1 MAQSRY
7 IDPQTGDYVVERGAP
22 RSDATVASEVVL
34 ALRTRRGSAGA
45 APEFGSRLHTIR
57 KLTPATRGLAAVY
70 AREAIQ
76 HLIDRGEVRDP
87 SFIVTIDEGQH
98 ALRVVV
104 SYRNAARR
112 AQTVPVTVPIT

>member
-1 MAQSRY
+1 MAQSRF
-7 IDPQTGDYVVERGAP
+7 IDPQTGDYVITNGAP

-34 ALRTRRGSAGA
+34 ALRSRRGSAGA

-57 KLTPATRGLAAVY
+57 KLTATSRALAAVY

-76 HLIDRGEVRDP
+76 HLIDRGEVRNP
-87 SFIVTIDEGQH
+87 SFDVTLDDDAN

-104 SYRNAARR
+104 SYTNAARR
-112 AQTVPVTVPIT
+112 SQSVPVTVPIT